1 MNADSYHRTLEYVQR
16 CTKWSGSEPAPGGEA
31 AAAAAAAGGAAGGA
45 AAGPY
50 SVAAS
55 DVSVMDSASNVVPR
69 HGNMVINDMNSAM
82 TALARE
88 NRYLHM

>member
-16 CTKWSGSEPAPGGEA
+16 CKRWNGEPPVP
-31 AAAAAAAGGAAGGA
+31 GA
-45 AAGPY
+45 AAGAPQTPVPF
-50 SVAAS
+50 SGAAS
-55 DVSVMDSASNVVPR
+55 DVSVMDSASNVMPR
-69 HGNMVINDMNSAM
+69 NNMVINDMSSAM